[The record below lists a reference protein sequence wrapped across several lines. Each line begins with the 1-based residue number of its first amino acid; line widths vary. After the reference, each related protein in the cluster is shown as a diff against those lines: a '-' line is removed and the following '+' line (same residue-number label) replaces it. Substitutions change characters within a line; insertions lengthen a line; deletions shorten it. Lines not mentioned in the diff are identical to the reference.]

1 MIVNPQGTKP
11 VTAQPEQAVK
21 RNAGRFP
28 EDFMFVLTPQGVAEW
43 RSQFVTSKA
52 DRVGPRAPMA
62 FTEQRARRAASQW
75 WGADR
80 AGLDRRG
87 ETKVNVGNNV
97 PHCLSFGGGVRVVS
111 PPSLREAVRQA
122 AERIVRG
129 SADLKALG

>member
-1 MIVNPQGTKP
+1 MVRSLYEADNSAEGERGQMIVNPQGTKP

-28 EDFMFVLTPQGVAEW
+28 EDFMFVLTPQGFAEW

-52 DRVGPRAPMA
+52 DRMGPRHAPMA
-62 FTEQRARRAASQW
+62 FTEQRARRASSQW

-87 ETKVNVGNNV
+87 ETNVNLGNDV
-97 PHCLSFGGGVRVVS
+97 PETGK
-111 PPSLREAVRQA
+111 
-122 AERIVRG
+122 
-129 SADLKALG
+129 SAIGN